1 MRSKSNYVGK
11 VKLFL
16 CFIKQDA
23 MKAYVGMEV

>member
-1 MRSKSNYVGK
+1 MWSKSNYAGK
-11 VKLFL
+11 VKLSV